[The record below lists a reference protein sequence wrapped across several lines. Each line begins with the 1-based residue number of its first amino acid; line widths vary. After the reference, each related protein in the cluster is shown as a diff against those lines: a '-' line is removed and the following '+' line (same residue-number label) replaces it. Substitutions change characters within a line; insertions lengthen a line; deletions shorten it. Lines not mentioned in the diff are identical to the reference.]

1 MNPISNL
8 QFIATLLHLKPKMLT
23 YTEVLTMLQYW
34 RGQPLNTKRYNWVNG
49 SYVQA
54 GYRKS
59 AWGTQYLSYSPK
71 RGGIYKHV
79 TWESTDRMYHL
90 LPAGSKYIVP
100 ADSIEDL
107 LEHYQFKG
115 A

>member
-34 RGQPLNTKRYNWVNG
+34 RGQPLNTK
-49 SYVQA
+49 
-54 GYRKS
+54 RKS